1 MMIWAAVIIAAVL
14 AVLGLV
20 FAVKKHSRNKQD
32 ITGLTYSAWKEKVRS
47 KLKEE

>member
-1 MMIWAAVIIAAVL
+1 MMMWAAVIII

-20 FAVKKHSRNKQD
+20 FAVTRHSSTKQD
-32 ITGLTYSAWKEKVRS
+32 TAALTYSAWKEKVQS

>member
-1 MMIWAAVIIAAVL
+1 MMLAAVIIIAVI

-20 FAVKKHSRNKQD
+20 FAVTRHSRSKQD
-32 ITGLTYSAWKEKVRS
+32 TSALTYSAWQNTVKR